1 MSKSLRKDLYII
13 LLFLLSSVILE
24 VVTFSFLGFGF
35 SPKYIGFNIAFWVF
49 FSMFILIFPNI
60 LKIIF
65 CIIILLLQTIIG
77 GVNASLYYFN
87 GDIFYLE
94 TIKQAKAGIHVA
106 TSDVFDIKCIVVLAI
121 ILIIAVI
128 GFILIERLIKGDKKE
143 EMNRKVLP
151 LLLVMAF
158 SCPAG
163 LGVVDISKACLRTD
177 VIDLTN
183 WQGQKSNE
191 ISMKDIESS
200 MEEIY
205 NEQYLYNNLNLRLTA
220 LKTFGTFG
228 FYI

>member
-35 SPKYIGFNIAFWVF
+35 SPKYIGFIIAFWVF

-77 GVNASLYYFN
+77 GVNASLYYVN

-128 GFILIERLIKGDKKE
+128 GFILI
-143 EMNRKVLP
+143 VLGIV
-151 LLLVMAF
+151 LVAILVF
-158 SCPAG
+158 VFVNPKPKYEKICDNGNGSGNGCFRRHNSNG
-163 LGVVDISKACLRTD
+163 GRT
-177 VIDLTN
+177 
-183 WQGQKSNE
+183 
-191 ISMKDIESS
+191 
-200 MEEIY
+200 
-205 NEQYLYNNLNLRLTA
+205 
-220 LKTFGTFG
+220 
-228 FYI
+228 